1 MAQRADVDGACA
13 VAETL
18 SSHMQVNQ
26 GTSYAPQAYA
36 RTQKFRT
43 LRLVAAVALEV
54 RCALTQNDTSLAGL
68 SGHPRLCV
76 RHMHVSWC
84 SG

>member
-26 GTSYAPQAYA
+26 GTSHVPYAYTS
-36 RTQKFRT
+36 TQKFRT
-43 LRLVAAVALEV
+43 SCLVAAVAFEV
-54 RCALTQNDTSLAGL
+54 GCALTQNDISLAGI
-68 SGHPRLCV
+68 SGHTRLCV
-76 RHMHVSWC
+76 RLMHVSWC
-84 SG
+84 PG